1 MVRPRWLLVQQ
12 LVRRCCRSPR
22 SPCQRHR
29 DVTGPA
35 EQSIVFQ
42 AAFTT
47 AVCHRDDVISFPTWA
62 CRAPFFSSGAIG
74 SRRPGSRPLPVRLH
88 DVETANPTDSLVA
101 LFDLLTDIPGTAANL
116 PFVDACVAAERAT
129 RWCDGSVAPAAN
141 GLSGRISIWFAP
153 LFGSHDASAAG
164 AHAWRYRAF
173 AGGTV
178 GRRTVVPPLVPN
190 VHSTPDSVEWIAN
203 LRLSNLV

>member
-1 MVRPRWLLVQQ
+1 
-12 LVRRCCRSPR
+12 
-22 SPCQRHR
+22 
-29 DVTGPA
+29 
-35 EQSIVFQ
+35 
-42 AAFTT
+42 
-47 AVCHRDDVISFPTWA
+47 
-62 CRAPFFSSGAIG
+62 
-74 SRRPGSRPLPVRLH
+74 VRLH

-153 LFGSHDASAAG
+153 LFGSHDARAAG

-178 GRRTVVPPLVPN
+178 GSRTANPEPRLANREPRVVPPLVPN